1 VALAFHDTG
10 QGPALLFLHAF
21 PLDASQ
27 WDHQIAALS
36 GDHRCLRVDIWGC
49 GDSPPP
55 DHDGTLD
62 EVAAAII
69 AGLDARSVDTFAVVG
84 LSMGGYLA
92 LAMCRAAAG
101 RITSIALCN
110 TRATADSDAARADR
124 LAMAERIVVEDSV
137 ESLVEPMVERLLGPR
152 ARVEAHVTDPLRG
165 RIRRCTPAGIAFA
178 QRAMAARPD
187 STAQLGALTVPVL
200 VIGGTDDG
208 MIPIAETQAM
218 ASAIPGARFVEMS
231 CGHLSNLED
240 PREFNSILGG
250 FLSPVS
256 A

>member
-1 VALAFHDTG
+1 
-10 QGPALLFLHAF
+10 
-21 PLDASQ
+21 
-27 WDHQIAALS
+27 
-36 GDHRCLRVDIWGC
+36 
-49 GDSPPP
+49 
-55 DHDGTLD
+55 
-62 EVAAAII
+62 
-69 AGLDARSVDTFAVVG
+69 
-84 LSMGGYLA
+84 
-92 LAMCRAAAG
+92 
-101 RITSIALCN
+101 
-110 TRATADSDAARADR
+110 
-124 LAMAERIVVEDSV
+124 
-137 ESLVEPMVERLLGPR
+137 
-152 ARVEAHVTDPLRG
+152 
-165 RIRRCTPAGIAFA
+165 
-178 QRAMAARPD
+178 MAARPD